1 MAYTIVI
8 YSKYCMALSLVLFLL
23 CGLFS
28 LRHVSVAKQKRL
40 AFLQSLFLLLVQW
53 SAWLTIVIRT
63 QRTEYLLL
71 FAFFQ
76 TLTFAMLIL
85 PVMLYPGVSRI
96 LLNDI
101 CMLFTAGMIV
111 LTRLDQSRA
120 ARQLAFMALSF
131 FLSLFVPW
139 IVRHIRVLRRLGWIC
154 CAAGIV
160 LVGTV
165 LLLGQLTN
173 GSRLSWTVAG
183 ITFQPS
189 EFAKVLYV
197 FFLAS
202 VLGEKPGLPKI
213 LFAGIGAAAHV
224 LILVLSRDLGSALIF
239 FAVYILM
246 ISAASHRLFYALA
259 GVLGGMFASAG
270 AYRVFSHV
278 QTRVQ
283 AWRDPWSVIDGQGYQ
298 ITQSLFAISRG
309 GLFGLGIGK
318 GTPYDI
324 PYVETDFIFAAMVEE
339 LGLVFGIGIVLTGV
353 MVFLLLMRIACG
365 LKDGFYKNLTMGYG
379 FMLIFQIFLTI
390 GGDTKFIP
398 LTGVTLPLV
407 SYGGS
412 SVMATMLMLFVIQG
426 ICEMRYAEEREIE
439 KRRKKSEKRAAAD
452 KKAAAPAQ

>member
-1 MAYTIVI
+1 M
-8 YSKYCMALSLVLFLL
+8 
-23 CGLFS
+23 
-28 LRHVSVAKQKRL
+28 
-40 AFLQSLFLLLVQW
+40 
-53 SAWLTIVIRT
+53 
-63 QRTEYLLL
+63 
-71 FAFFQ
+71 
-76 TLTFAMLIL
+76 TL
-85 PVMLYPGVSRI
+85 
-96 LLNDI
+96 
-101 CMLFTAGMIV
+101 
-111 LTRLDQSRA
+111 
-120 ARQLAFMALSF
+120 
-131 FLSLFVPW
+131 
-139 IVRHIRVLRRLGWIC
+139 
-154 CAAGIV
+154 
-160 LVGTV
+160 
-165 LLLGQLTN
+165 
-173 GSRLSWTVAG
+173 
-183 ITFQPS
+183 
-189 EFAKVLYV
+189 
-197 FFLAS
+197 
-202 VLGEKPGLPKI
+202 
-213 LFAGIGAAAHV
+213 
-224 LILVLSRDLGSALIF
+224 
-239 FAVYILM
+239 
-246 ISAASHRLFYALA
+246 
-259 GVLGGMFASAG
+259 
-270 AYRVFSHV
+270 
-278 QTRVQ
+278 Q